1 MTLYADKQNKKKS
14 QSFPYYIPIGGHT
27 DVSTVKKDE
36 KGLYVVNRAD
46 ALDANITG
54 TSSDTLRIPGNT
66 VNPEYMGGGPIETG
80 QYLDEDTYEAL
91 TGLDQIREDRFLTKK
106 GKRFHRKYN
115 KQNK

>member
-27 DVSTVKKDE
+27 DVSKVKKDE

-46 ALDANITG
+46 ALDAVITG
-54 TSSDTLRIPGNT
+54 TSSDTLRIPSGT
-66 VNPEYMGGGPIETG
+66 INPAYKGGGSIKPG
-80 QYLDEDTYEAL
+80 QYLDEDTYASL

-106 GKRFHRKYN
+106 GKKFHRKYN
-115 KQNK
+115 KKNK